1 MSKPNEIS
9 PETEI
14 PPSTPPADAL
24 PEAGTA
30 SAAPKLKA
38 VDSAASKAAAARK
51 KAPAKRKATSKGDS
65 AKAAKP
71 KAQAKTKTTSAKK
84 TATKPDAAK
93 AESKS
98 KPAQAQTSTGPT
110 PDSDALLPNYPVP
123 DIGAFAVNIIQA
135 ATLGQKAAKQLLQGE
150 DRETLGEISDDAKRI
165 GKAILDVASNYIKNP
180 LKIAEAQAKLWN
192 GYIDLVQATTRR
204 LMGQESEPIVRPAR
218 TDKRFKD
225 PDWQNKVVFDVLKQS
240 YLLMT
245 QWLDQQVQNT
255 DGVDPHTRKKAE
267 FYVKQF
273 TDAFSPSNF
282 LMTNPEVLRTT
293 LKSNGE
299 NLVFGMQH
307 LLEDVERGHGKIQ
320 IQQTDMKAFELGRNI
335 ALTPGKVIYQNDLIQ
350 LLQYEPTTEKVHKRP
365 LLIFPPWI
373 NKYYILDLT
382 PEKSFVKW
390 AVGEGYTVF
399 VVSWV
404 NPDARQSMKSFESY
418 VFEGAYA
425 ALDAV
430 EKATGEKEVNAI
442 GYCIG
447 GTMLSCALAH
457 MAAKGDDR
465 IKSATFFA
473 TQVDFTEAGD
483 LKVFIDEEQ
492 IDNLEEQMEAHG
504 GLLEGS
510 SMASTFNMLRSNDLI
525 WSYVVNNYLLGREPV
540 PFDLLYWNADAT
552 RMPAKM
558 HLFYLRECYL
568 RNHLAEGVMVLGGER
583 LDLSKIKIP
592 IFLQSSREDHIAPY
606 NSVYKAT
613 RLFGGDVKFMVAGS
627 GHIAGVINPPAAKK
641 YQFWTNDERPQRAK
655 EWLEDATEHPGSWWH
670 YWEEW
675 LAPKSGSMVKARV
688 PGDGKLKVLED
699 APGSYVMV
707 KSGE

>member
-1 MSKPNEIS
+1 MSKPKKIS
-9 PETEI
+9 PVSDAIAEPE
-14 PPSTPPADAL
+14 PAKK
-24 PEAGTA
+24 
-30 SAAPKLKA
+30 AAPKR
-38 VDSAASKAAAARK
+38 S
-51 KAPAKRKATSKGDS
+51 PKGDS
-65 AKAAKP
+65 RKRKKPLAEPKPDMKAEAPKAKAAKP
-71 KAQAKTKTTSAKK
+71 AATEDPKAYPL
-84 TATKPDAAK
+84 PDF
-93 AESKS
+93 
-98 KPAQAQTSTGPT
+98 
-110 PDSDALLPNYPVP
+110 
-123 DIGAFAVNIIQA
+123 GAFAVNLVQA
-135 ATLGQKAAKQLLQGE
+135 ATLGQKAARMLITSE
-150 DRETLGEISDDAKRI
+150 DGDGMGGAKEDAKRI
-165 GKAILDVASNYIKNP
+165 GKAIIDVASSYIKNP
-180 LKIAEAQAKLWN
+180 LRIVEAQTQLWN
-192 GYIDLVQATTRR
+192 SYLDLMQATTRR
-204 LMGQESEPIVRPAR
+204 LLGQEAEPVVRPAR
-218 TDKRFKD
+218 SDKRFKD
-225 PDWQNKVVFDVLKQS
+225 PDWQNKVIFDLMKQS
-240 YLLMT
+240 YLLMS
-245 QWLDQQVQNT
+245 QWLDKQVQAT
-255 DGVDPHTRKKAE
+255 DGVDEHTRKKAE
-267 FYVKQF
+267 FYVKQL

-282 LMTNPEVLRTT
+282 PLTNPEVLRST
-293 LKSNGE
+293 LQSNGE
-299 NLVFGMQH
+299 NLVLGMQH

-335 ALTPGKVIYQNDLIQ
+335 ALTPGKVVFQNDLIQ
-350 LLQYEPTTEKVHKRP
+350 LLQYEPTTDKVHKRP

-390 AVGEGYTVF
+390 AVAQGYTVF

-418 VFEGAYA
+418 MFEGAYA
-425 ALDAV
+425 ALEAV

-447 GTMLSCALAH
+447 GTMLSSTLAH
-457 MAAKGDDR
+457 MAAKGDNR

-492 IDNLEEQMEAHG
+492 INTLEEQMEAHG

-568 RNHLAEGVMVLGGER
+568 KNHLAQGVMELGGER
-583 LDLSKIKIP
+583 LDLSKVKIP
-592 IFLQSSREDHIAPY
+592 IYLQSSREDHIAPY

-613 RLFGGDVKFMVAGS
+613 RLFGGDVKFIVAGS
-627 GHIAGVINPPAAKK
+627 GHIAGVINPPSANK
-641 YQFWTNDERPQRAK
+641 YQYWTNDAHPQRAK
-655 EWLEDATEHPGSWWH
+655 EWLEGATETPGSWWPD
-670 YWEEW
+670 WESW
-675 LAPKSGSMVKARV
+675 LRPKSGPLVAARK

-699 APGSYVMV
+699 APGSYVLV
-707 KSGE
+707 KGE

>member
-1 MSKPNEIS
+1 MAEAIAE
-9 PETEI
+9 PE
-14 PPSTPPADAL
+14 PAKK
-24 PEAGTA
+24 
-30 SAAPKLKA
+30 AAPKR
-38 VDSAASKAAAARK
+38 AA
-51 KAPAKRKATSKGDS
+51 KGDS
-65 AKAAKP
+65 PKRKKPVAELKAPTAELKTNAKVGAP
-71 KAQAKTKTTSAKK
+71 KAEAPKAPTAEDTKAYPM
-84 TATKPDAAK
+84 PDF
-93 AESKS
+93 
-98 KPAQAQTSTGPT
+98 
-110 PDSDALLPNYPVP
+110 
-123 DIGAFAVNIIQA
+123 GAFAVNLVQA
-135 ATLGQKAAKQLLQGE
+135 ATLGQKAARMLVNGE
-150 DRETLGEISDDAKRI
+150 DGDGMGGAKEDAKRI
-165 GKAILDVASNYIKNP
+165 GKAILDVASSYIKNP
-180 LKIAEAQAKLWN
+180 LRIVEAQTQLWN
-192 GYIDLVQATTRR
+192 SYLDLMQATTRR
-204 LMGQESEPIVRPAR
+204 LLGQDAEPVVRPAR

-225 PDWQNKVVFDVLKQS
+225 PDWQNKVIFDLMKQS
-240 YLLMT
+240 YLLMS
-245 QWLDQQVQNT
+245 QWLDKQVQAT
-255 DGVDPHTRKKAE
+255 DGVDEHTRKKAE
-267 FYVKQF
+267 FYVKQL

-282 LMTNPEVLRTT
+282 LLTNPEVLRST
-293 LKSNGE
+293 LQSNGE

-335 ALTPGKVIYQNDLIQ
+335 ALTPGKVVFQNDLIQ
-350 LLQYEPTTEKVHKRP
+350 LLQYEPTTDKVHKRP

-390 AVGEGYTVF
+390 AVAQGYTVF

-418 VFEGAYA
+418 MFEGAYA

-447 GTMLSCALAH
+447 GTMLSSTLAH

-492 IDNLEEQMEAHG
+492 INTLEEQMEAHG

-568 RNHLAEGVMVLGGER
+568 KNHLSQGVMKLGGER
-583 LDLSKIKIP
+583 LDLSKVKVP
-592 IFLQSSREDHIAPY
+592 IYLQSSREDHIAPY

-613 RLFGGDVKFMVAGS
+613 RLFGGDVKFIVAGS
-627 GHIAGVINPPAAKK
+627 GHIAGVINPPSAKK
-641 YQFWTNDERPQRAK
+641 YQYWTNDAHPQRAK
-655 EWLEDATEHPGSWWH
+655 EWLEGATETAGSWWH
-670 YWEEW
+670 DWESW
-675 LAPKSGSMVKARV
+675 LKPKSGAQVAARK

-699 APGSYVMV
+699 APGSYVLV
-707 KSGE
+707 KGERSSTFGLCA

>member
-1 MSKPNEIS
+1 MAANTDTPAANPPKKKP
-9 PETEI
+9 
-14 PPSTPPADAL
+14 
-24 PEAGTA
+24 
-30 SAAPKLKA
+30 AA
-38 VDSAASKAAAARK
+38 K
-51 KAPAKRKATSKGDS
+51 KPAKAKTAKATKATK

-71 KAQAKTKTTSAKK
+71 KPEVKAEAPSA
-84 TATKPDAAK
+84 APAAAAIPADFTKP
-93 AESKS
+93 
-98 KPAQAQTSTGPT
+98 
-110 PDSDALLPNYPVP
+110 YPLP
-123 DIGAFAVNIIQA
+123 DIGALAVNLIQA
-135 ATLGQKAAKQLLQGE
+135 ATLGQKAARLLLNGE
-150 DRETLGEISDDAKRI
+150 DRDSLKDTADDAKRI
-165 GKAILDVASNYIKNP
+165 GKAILDVAGNYIKNP
-180 LKIAEAQAKLWN
+180 MKLVEAQAQLWN
-192 GYIDLVQATTRR
+192 SYIDLVQITTRR
-204 LMGQESEPIVRPAR
+204 VMGQETQPIVTPAR

-225 PDWQNKVVFDVLKQS
+225 PDWRERVIFDVLKQS
-240 YLLMT
+240 YLLMS
-245 QWLDQQVQNT
+245 QWLDRQVQST
-255 DGVDPHTRKKAE
+255 EGVDAHTRKKAE

-282 LMTNPEVLRTT
+282 LLTNPEVLRTT
-293 LKSNGE
+293 LQSNGG
-299 NLVFGMQH
+299 NLVLGMQH

-335 ALTPGKVIYQNDLIQ
+335 ALTPGKVIFQNDLIQ

-390 AVGEGYTVF
+390 AVAQGYTVF

-418 VFEGAYA
+418 MFEGAYA

-430 EKATGEKEVNAI
+430 EQATGEREVNAI

-447 GTMLSCALAH
+447 GTMLSSTLAH

-492 IDNLEEQMEAHG
+492 IDHLEDQMEAHG

-568 RNHLAEGVMVLGGER
+568 KNHLAEGVMELGGVR
-583 LDLSKIKIP
+583 LDLSKVKAP

-613 RLFGGDVKFMVAGS
+613 RLFGGDVKFIVAGS
-627 GHIAGVINPPAAKK
+627 GHIAGVINPPAAHK
-641 YQFWTNDERPQRAK
+641 YQYWTNDERPQRAK

-675 LAPKSGSMVKARV
+675 LAPKSGEMVKARV
-688 PGDGKLKVLED
+688 PGAGKLKVLED
-699 APGSYVMV
+699 APGSYVLV

>member
-1 MSKPNEIS
+1 MKAE
-9 PETEI
+9 
-14 PPSTPPADAL
+14 
-24 PEAGTA
+24 
-30 SAAPKLKA
+30 APKAEAPKT
-38 VDSAASKAAAARK
+38 
-51 KAPAKRKATSKGDS
+51 APAEE
-65 AKAAKP
+65 AKAYP
-71 KAQAKTKTTSAKK
+71 L
-84 TATKPDAAK
+84 PD
-93 AESKS
+93 
-98 KPAQAQTSTGPT
+98 
-110 PDSDALLPNYPVP
+110 L
-123 DIGAFAVNIIQA
+123 GAFAVNLVQA
-135 ATLGQKAAKQLLQGE
+135 AKLGQQAARMLFTGE
-150 DRETLGEISDDAKRI
+150 DGDGMGGAKEDAKRI
-165 GKAILDVASNYIKNP
+165 GKAILDVASSYIKNP
-180 LKIAEAQAKLWN
+180 LRIVEAQTQLWN
-192 GYIDLVQATTRR
+192 SYLDLMQATTRR
-204 LMGQESEPIVRPAR
+204 LLGQESEPVVRPAR

-225 PDWQNKVVFDVLKQS
+225 PDWQNKVIFDLMKQS
-240 YLLMT
+240 YLLMS
-245 QWLDQQVQNT
+245 QWLDQQVKAT
-255 DGVDPHTRKKAE
+255 DGVDEHTRKKAE
-267 FYVKQF
+267 FYVKQL

-282 LMTNPEVLRTT
+282 PLTNPEVLRTT
-293 LKSNGE
+293 LQSNGV
-299 NLVFGMQH
+299 NLVLGMQH

-320 IQQTDMKAFELGRNI
+320 IQQTDMTAFELGRNI
-335 ALTPGKVIYQNDLIQ
+335 ALTPGKVVFQNDLIQ

-390 AVGEGYTVF
+390 AVAQGYTVF

-418 VFEGAYA
+418 MLEGAYA

-447 GTMLSCALAH
+447 GTMLSSTLAH
-457 MAAKGDDR
+457 MAAKGDER

-492 IDNLEEQMEAHG
+492 IDKLEEQMEAQG

-568 RNHLAEGVMVLGGER
+568 KNHLAQGVMELGGER

-613 RLFGGDVKFMVAGS
+613 RLFGGDVKFIVAGS
-627 GHIAGVINPPAAKK
+627 GHIAGVINPPSAKK
-641 YQFWTNDERPQRAK
+641 YQYWTSDARPERAK
-655 EWLEDATEHPGSWWH
+655 EWLEGATETAGSWWH
-670 YWEEW
+670 HWEEW
-675 LAPKSGSMVKARV
+675 LAPKSGMQVTARK

-699 APGSYVMV
+699 APGSYVLV
-707 KSGE
+707 KGK

>member
-1 MSKPNEIS
+1 MSEAKNLS
-9 PETEI
+9 PSEKTSLERNSS
-14 PPSTPPADAL
+14 PSTTEPAAKRSAPKL
-24 PEAGTA
+24 VSPKAKTA
-30 SAAPKLKA
+30 SKAKPAAKRTPKKAAPKKPTQ
-38 VDSAASKAAAARK
+38 R
-51 KAPAKRKATSKGDS
+51 KAPAK

-71 KAQAKTKTTSAKK
+71 EAAKAAAPEPHKPEAH
-84 TATKPDAAK
+84 KPDAH
-93 AESKS
+93 KS
-98 KPAQAQTSTGPT
+98 ETKHVAR
-110 PDSDALLPNYPVP
+110 NYPLP
-123 DIGAFAVNIIQA
+123 DLAALAFNLVQVAALTQQA
-135 ATLGQKAAKQLLQGE
+135 AQQMMNGE
-150 DRETLGEISDDAKRI
+150 ETEDVKESVDDAKRI
-165 GKAILDVASNYIKNP
+165 GKTMLSIATNYFRNP
-180 LKIAEAQAKLWN
+180 LKLADAQKQLWN
-192 GYIDLVQATTRR
+192 GYIDLVQTTAKR
-204 LMGQESEPIVRPAR
+204 LMGQEVEPVVKPGR

-225 PDWQNKVVFDVLKQS
+225 ADWRERVIFDVLKQS
-240 YLLMT
+240 YLLMS
-245 QWLDQQVQNT
+245 QWLDKQVQT
-255 DGVDPHTRKKAE
+255 TEGVDEHTRKKAE
-267 FYVKQF
+267 FYMRQM

-282 LMTNPEVLRTT
+282 LLTNPEVLRTT
-293 LKSNGE
+293 LQKNGE
-299 NLVFGMQH
+299 NLVLGMQH
-307 LLEDVERGHGKIQ
+307 LVEDIERGHGKIQ

-350 LLQYEPTTEKVHKRP
+350 LLQYEPTTAKVHKRP

-390 AVGEGYTVF
+390 AVAQGYTVF

-418 VFEGAYA
+418 MLEGAYA

-430 EKATGEKEVNAI
+430 EKATGEKEVNTI

-447 GTMLSCALAH
+447 GTMLSSTLAH
-457 MAAKGDDR
+457 MAAKGDTR

-492 IDNLEEQMEAHG
+492 IDNLEEQMEQSG

-568 RNHLAEGVMVLGGER
+568 NNHLAMGVMELGGVK
-583 LDLSKIKIP
+583 LDLSKVKVP

-606 NSVYKAT
+606 NSVYKGT
-613 RLFGGDVKFMVAGS
+613 RLFGGDVHFIVAGS
-627 GHIAGVINPPAAKK
+627 GHIAGVINPPSAHK
-641 YQFWTNDERPQRAK
+641 YQYWISDARPHTAK
-655 EWLEDATEHPGSWWH
+655 EWLDNAEEHPGSWWNH
-670 YWEEW
+670 WEEW
-675 LAPKSGSMVKARV
+675 LGPKSGPMVAARK

-699 APGSYVMV
+699 APGSYVQV

>member
-1 MSKPNEIS
+1 MPKPQKISLVPDDTPEIAARS
-9 PETEI
+9 NDTG
-14 PPSTPPADAL
+14 STTPPAPA
-24 PEAGTA
+24 
-30 SAAPKLKA
+30 LKA
-38 VDSAASKAAAARK
+38 TKPKVTK
-51 KAPAKRKATSKGDS
+51 
-65 AKAAKP
+65 AKAAKTKP
-71 KAQAKTKTTSAKK
+71 KAKKAKPAAKK
-84 TATKPDAAK
+84 EKAARPAAAAAAAPVSVMPDGK
-93 AESKS
+93 
-98 KPAQAQTSTGPT
+98 
-110 PDSDALLPNYPVP
+110 NYPMP
-123 DIGAFAVNIIQA
+123 DLGALAVNLIQA
-135 ATLGQKAAKQLLQGE
+135 ASLGQKAASLLLKNE
-150 DRETLGEISDDAKRI
+150 DSEGLSGVASDTKRI
-165 GKAILDVASNYIKNP
+165 GKTILDVASHYVKNP
-180 LKIAEAQAKLWN
+180 LRIIEAQGQLWN

-204 LMGQESEPIVRPAR
+204 LMGQETEPVAQPKRG
-218 TDKRFKD
+218 DKRFRD
-225 PDWQNKVVFDVLKQS
+225 PDWQNRVVFDVLKQT
-240 YLLMT
+240 YLLAS

-255 DGVDPHTRKKAE
+255 QGVDEHTRKKGE
-267 FYVKQF
+267 FYVRQF

-282 LMTNPEVLRTT
+282 LLTNPEVLRAT
-293 LKSNGE
+293 LQSNGE
-299 NLVFGMQH
+299 NLVMGMQH

-320 IQQTDMKAFELGRNI
+320 IQQTDMSAFEVGRNI
-335 ALTPGKVIYQNDLIQ
+335 ALTPGKVVFQNDLIQ
-350 LLQYEPTTEKVHKRP
+350 LLQYEPTTDKVYKRP

-382 PEKSFVKW
+382 AEKSFVKW
-390 AVGEGYTVF
+390 AVAQGYTVF

-418 VFEGAYA
+418 MFEGAYA

-430 EKATGEKEVNAI
+430 EKATGEREVNCI

-447 GTMLSCALAH
+447 GTMLSSTLAH

-492 IDNLEEQMEAHG
+492 IDKLEAQMEAHG

-568 RNHLAEGVMVLGGER
+568 RNHLAQGVMELGGER
-583 LDLSKIKIP
+583 LDLGKVKIP

-613 RLFGGDVKFMVAGS
+613 RLFGGDVQFIVAGS
-627 GHIAGVINPPAAKK
+627 GHIAGVINPPAARK
-641 YQFWTNDERPQRAK
+641 YQYWTSDARPATAK
-655 EWLEDATEHPGSWWH
+655 EWLEGAVETPGSWWH
-670 YWEEW
+670 HWESW
-675 LAPKSGSMVKARV
+675 LAPKSGEMVKARK
-688 PGDGKLKVLED
+688 PGDGKLKVLEK
-699 APGSYVMV
+699 APGSYVLV
-707 KSGE
+707 KGQ

>member
-1 MSKPNEIS
+1 M
-9 PETEI
+9 
-14 PPSTPPADAL
+14 TP
-24 PEAGTA
+24 
-30 SAAPKLKA
+30 APKAKKPA
-38 VDSAASKAAAARK
+38 AKRRAKTDSASPK
-51 KAPAKRKATSKGDS
+51 KPAPE
-65 AKAAKP
+65 
-71 KAQAKTKTTSAKK
+71 
-84 TATKPDAAK
+84 AAK
-93 AESKS
+93 AEEPKAA
-98 KPAQAQTSTGPT
+98 KKHADIPT
-110 PDSDALLPNYPVP
+110 NKTYPIPDF
-123 DIGAFAVNIIQA
+123 GAFAINLIQA
-135 ATLGQKAAKQLLQGE
+135 ATLGQKAARLLIKGE
-150 DRETLGEISDDAKRI
+150 ESDGMGGAKEDAKRI
-165 GKAILDVASNYIKNP
+165 GKAILDVASSYIKNP
-180 LKIAEAQAKLWN
+180 LKLVEAQNQLWN
-192 GYIDLVQATTRR
+192 SYIDLMQATTRR
-204 LMGQESEPIVRPAR
+204 LFGQDAEPVVKPAR
-218 TDKRFKD
+218 SDKRFKD
-225 PDWQNKVVFDVLKQS
+225 PDWQNKVVFDLMKQS
-240 YLLMT
+240 YLLMS
-245 QWLDQQVQNT
+245 QWLDQQVQHT
-255 DGVDPHTRKKAE
+255 EGVDEHTRKKAE
-267 FYVKQF
+267 FYVKQL

-282 LMTNPEVLRTT
+282 LLTNPEVLRTT
-293 LKSNGE
+293 LQSNGE
-299 NLVFGMQH
+299 NLVLGMQH

-335 ALTPGKVIYQNDLIQ
+335 ALTPGKVVFQNDLIQ

-390 AVGEGYTVF
+390 AVAQGYTVF

-418 VFEGAYA
+418 MFEGAYA

-447 GTMLSCALAH
+447 GTMLSSTLAH

-492 IDNLEEQMEAHG
+492 INTLEEQMEAHG

-568 RNHLAEGVMVLGGER
+568 KNHLAEGVMELGGER
-583 LDLSKIKIP
+583 LDLSKVKIP
-592 IFLQSSREDHIAPY
+592 IYLQSSREDHIAPY

-613 RLFGGDVKFMVAGS
+613 RLFGGDVKFIVAGS
-627 GHIAGVINPPAAKK
+627 GHIAGVINPPSANK
-641 YQFWTNDERPQRAK
+641 YQYWTSDAHPQKAK
-655 EWLEDATEHPGSWWH
+655 EWLEGATETPGSWWPD
-670 YWEEW
+670 WEAW
-675 LAPKSGSMVKARV
+675 LNPKSGPMVKARK
-688 PGDGKLKVLED
+688 PGDGKLRVLED
-699 APGSYVMV
+699 APGSYVLV
-707 KSGE
+707 KGE

>member
-1 MSKPNEIS
+1 MPKPQKISLVPDDMPDIPEITAPEPS
-9 PETEI
+9 PAPKI
-14 PPSTPPADAL
+14 KPK
-24 PEAGTA
+24 
-30 SAAPKLKA
+30 PKLKA
-38 VDSAASKAAAARK
+38 KAEK
-51 KAPAKRKATSKGDS
+51 PKVT
-65 AKAAKP
+65 KP
-71 KAQAKTKTTSAKK
+71 KAKAKVKAKPQAN
-84 TATKPDAAK
+84 PK
-93 AESKS
+93 AEE
-98 KPAQAQTSTGPT
+98 KPAAEPI
-110 PDSDALLPNYPVP
+110 ALEGKNYPVP
-123 DIGAFAVNIIQA
+123 DLGAFAINLIQA
-135 ATLGQKAAKQLLQGE
+135 ASLGQKAASRLLKNE
-150 DRETLGEISDDAKRI
+150 DREGLGGVASDAKRI
-165 GKAILDVASNYIKNP
+165 GKIILDVATSYVKNP
-180 LKIAEAQAKLWN
+180 RTVVEAQGKLWN

-204 LMGQESEPIVRPAR
+204 LMGQPVEPIAHPKRG
-218 TDKRFKD
+218 DKRFRD
-225 PDWQNKVVFDVLKQS
+225 PDWQNRIIFDVLKQT
-240 YLLMT
+240 YLLAS
-245 QWLDQQVQNT
+245 QWLDHQVQNT
-255 DGVDPHTRKKAE
+255 QGVDDHTRKKGE
-267 FYVKQF
+267 FYIRQF

-282 LMTNPEVLRTT
+282 LLTNPEVLRAT
-293 LKSNGE
+293 LQTNGE
-299 NLVFGMQH
+299 NLVLGMQH

-320 IQQTDMKAFELGRNI
+320 IQQTDMTAFEVGRNI
-335 ALTPGKVIYQNDLIQ
+335 ALTPGKVVYQNDLIQ

-390 AVGEGYTVF
+390 AVAQGYTVF

-418 VFEGAYA
+418 MFEGAYA

-447 GTMLSCALAH
+447 GTMLSSALAH

-492 IDNLEEQMEAHG
+492 INKLEAQMEAHG

-568 RNHLAEGVMVLGGER
+568 RNHLAQGAMELGGEK
-583 LDLSKIKIP
+583 LDLGKVKIP
-592 IFLQSSREDHIAPY
+592 IYLQSSREDHIAPY

-613 RLFGGDVKFMVAGS
+613 RLFGGDVKFIVAGS
-627 GHIAGVINPPAAKK
+627 GHIAGVINPPSAHK
-641 YQFWTNDERPQRAK
+641 YQYWTSNAHPQTAK
-655 EWLEDATEHPGSWWH
+655 EWLDGAVETPGSWWH
-670 YWEEW
+670 DWESW
-675 LAPKSGSMVKARV
+675 LAPKSGGKVKARK
-688 PGDGKLKVLED
+688 PGDGKLKVLES
-699 APGSYVMV
+699 APGSYVQV
-707 KSGE
+707 KGK